1 MPKVRDWSLSYPY
14 WDGCGR
20 YPYPPIDF
28 DPPRPRLASVD
39 EMKEWDDTKCPI
51 CMEIPHNTVVLKCSS
66 YDKGCRPYMCNTSS
80 RHSNC
85 LDQFCKSFDSSLSS
99 SKLEEIPFVAT
110 TASNSSQCGNRLQ
123 PKLTCPLCRGGI
135 YGYMVSETARRYMNS
150 KLRSCSSETCEFQG
164 TYPELRKHAR
174 VEHPT
179 VRPTEVDP
187 SRQGDWERME
197 QQRELEDVISSMNE
211 RYSAENSG
219 EDTILSGSMH
229 DLMSLVAYQ
238 LLTVEEGASLISS
251 LWSDPT
257 PRPRMSLHDRRYET
271 VHRVSNVTQT
281 NQSARWR
288 SGLPSTHHHRRIH
301 RAGSRINP
309 SSSHDP
315 EGAILMSSL
324 WSDPTPR
331 PRMSL
336 HDRRYETVHRVSN
349 VTQTNQSA
357 RWRSGLPSTHHHR
370 RIGSR
375 INPSSSHDPEGARLM
390 SSLWSDPTPRPRNE

>member
-1 MPKVRDWSLSYPY
+1 
-14 WDGCGR
+14 
-20 YPYPPIDF
+20 
-28 DPPRPRLASVD
+28 
-39 EMKEWDDTKCPI
+39 
-51 CMEIPHNTVVLKCSS
+51 
-66 YDKGCRPYMCNTSS
+66 
-80 RHSNC
+80 
-85 LDQFCKSFDSSLSS
+85 
-99 SKLEEIPFVAT
+99 
-110 TASNSSQCGNRLQ
+110 
-123 PKLTCPLCRGGI
+123 
-135 YGYMVSETARRYMNS
+135 MNS

-271 VHRVSNVTQT
+271 VHR
-281 NQSARWR
+281 
-288 SGLPSTHHHRRIH
+288 
-301 RAGSRINP
+301 
-309 SSSHDP
+309 
-315 EGAILMSSL
+315 
-324 WSDPTPR
+324 
-331 PRMSL
+331 
-336 HDRRYETVHRVSN
+336 
-349 VTQTNQSA
+349 
-357 RWRSGLPSTHHHR
+357 
-370 RIGSR
+370 
-375 INPSSSHDPEGARLM
+375 
-390 SSLWSDPTPRPRNE
+390 